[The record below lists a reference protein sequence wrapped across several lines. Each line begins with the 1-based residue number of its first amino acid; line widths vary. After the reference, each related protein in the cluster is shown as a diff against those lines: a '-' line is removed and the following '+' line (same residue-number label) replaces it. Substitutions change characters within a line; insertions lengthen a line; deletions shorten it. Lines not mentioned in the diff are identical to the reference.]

1 VVKLLSLKKDMQFCS
16 KIIVLFFFVLLFL
29 LSSGQI
35 YASCSSSEYP
45 LVCYPSPNEGGC
57 ASAGRCMDGENR
69 YDVTV
74 RTSGNDYQCAGRP
87 GGAVYAYRVTVYCC
101 TVGDVPAGCTAPT
114 PYCRSDSLCDST
126 VSDFT
131 CNAGSCKPWER
142 RTGIVKRYQYD
153 PAASSCT
160 TTPCD
165 NVSDI
170 CTSDC
175 RCNDSCPTSTP
186 TPTATSTPACFLSG
200 TQISTPRGDKPIE
213 TLTAGDRVWSFD
225 EQTGKVVANEV
236 EELVT
241 SQTDAYYIIETASG
255 RQIKATGDHPVY
267 TGRQLSLRES
277 LWTRIR
283 GLFHM

>member
-1 VVKLLSLKKDMQFCS
+1 MRSFVKC
-16 KIIVLFFFVLLFL
+16 IILTLGLLFL
-29 LSSGQI
+29 STN
-35 YASCSSSEYP
+35 
-45 LVCYPSPNEGGC
+45 LVS
-57 ASAGRCMDGENR
+57 ASAGCKARQRCGQR
-69 YDVTV
+69 DVN
-74 RTSGNDYQCAGRP
+74 GNCVDP
-87 GGAVYAYRVTVYCC
+87 GGVPLYMACSTTEAACRVDDCEGSWNLCALESCWQESPVT
-101 TVGDVPAGCTAPT
+101 PT
-114 PYCRSDSLCDST
+114 PTPPPYCRSDSLCDST

-283 GLFHM
+283 GLFWKEIFL